1 MYYELIVL
9 GIVCFLAPGLARLAG
24 YETGRKGF
32 DLVGV
37 GGIFFLL
44 TAAFMLGGNM
54 VLMLGSNIG
63 HMLSMITFALATL
76 SLLIGAV
83 WEMVEVVMEPEHGLL
98 HKATGTRL

>member
-54 VLMLGSNIG
+54 VLMLGSAIG
-63 HMLSMITFALATL
+63 HLLSMVTFALGTL
-76 SLLIGAV
+76 ALLVGAV
-83 WEMVEVVMEPEHGLL
+83 WEMVEVILEPEHGLL
-98 HKATGTRL
+98 HKATGTRM